1 MKSKSKKYI
10 DLSRINKIDFGENLG
25 NIDSVVCK
33 LVRTKRLTLTKTIFI
48 SLLLALSLECSGQTI
63 NVRGIIRDTEGE
75 KLPSA
80 HISILPDSLTTTTN
94 PSGQFSIRTKPGEKT
109 VQVSYVG
116 YELFSQNISLKKD
129 TTFSIVL
136 KIKVGQLKE
145 VVVRGQRN
153 TLQEIFDSNQTSTHV
168 LTQDEIN
175 AIPVLGGEADVIKT
189 LQLLPGTVRGVE
201 GSSDLFVR
209 GGAADQNL
217 VLLDDAP
224 IYNTSHLFG
233 FLSVFNADVL
243 DHVEA
248 INGGFPASFGGRL
261 SSILD
266 VRTKSNIPDQ
276 THVSGDIGLLASR
289 LYIEQPVFK
298 DKASFWVAGRRTYID
313 QVIRAVGEELPYFFY
328 DLNGKVILKPT
339 QIDRVE
345 LSYYSGEDL
354 LDLFRDRNNDGDGFQ
369 TSYRS
374 GNSTQSIRW
383 NRTVRP
389 NLYSTISLLRTQY
402 RYNIR
407 NSFEE
412 NELIAFSDIEDYGA
426 RILLQRDSLWA
437 GGTFKTGVDWTRHRV
452 SPNIINTTGTI
463 TELLKSSS
471 SSGKI
476 AHELAVHFQYE
487 WSPAEKWRV
496 NIGMRG
502 SMAFVGQKT
511 YIYPEP
517 RISARLALKR
527 DQALKLSYSK
537 MTQYMHR
544 ISNSAVS
551 SPTDIWYPVT
561 ETIRP
566 QTSHQLAMA
575 YQKNF
580 REQKVFFSAEAYY
593 KTMEQLIGYE
603 EGTNLFL
610 NTDFESKL
618 IQGKGRAYGLE
629 LLLRKDVGKFSG
641 WLSYTLAWSW
651 RQFDEINTGQ
661 WFPSRYD
668 RRHNGAVVAQY
679 AFHKRWAVS
688 MVWEFISGARFTP
701 IVGQYVVVAPTLT
714 GVDLLPIYSG
724 INEVKLANTH
734 RLDLGVKFKSKPGKK
749 FQWSW
754 FAGVY
759 NGYNRTNPIGITIEQ
774 DETDG
779 SLRYRQP
786 GLFGLLPFVSYGF
799 KF

>member
-1 MKSKSKKYI
+1 MI
-10 DLSRINKIDFGENLG
+10 LINVAEIGSLVG
-25 NIDSVVCK
+25 K
-33 LVRTKRLTLTKTIFI
+33 LVPQKHARLFKTILI
-48 SLLLALSLECSGQTI
+48 SILLVVPLLCIGQMITI
-63 NVRGIIRDTEGE
+63 NGIVRDTQGE
-75 KLPSA
+75 RLPSA
-80 HISILPDSLTTTTN
+80 HISILPDSLTTVSN
-94 PSGQFSIRTKPGEKT
+94 SSGQFSLPLLPGERI

-116 YELFSQNISLKKD
+116 YEVFYETILFKKD
-129 TTFSIVL
+129 TTLLITMKTGVD
-136 KIKVGQLKE
+136 QLKE
-145 VVVRGQRN
+145 IVVRGDRN
-153 TLQEIFDSNQTSTHV
+153 TLQEIFDSNQTSSHV
-168 LTQDEIN
+168 LTQDEITG
-175 AIPVLGGEADVIKT
+175 IPVLGGEADVIKT

-266 VRTKSNIPDQ
+266 VRTKSTIPDQ

-313 QVIRAVGEELPYFFY
+313 QVIRVVGEELPYFFY
-328 DLNGKVILKPT
+328 DLNGKIILKPST
-339 QIDRVE
+339 IDQIE

-354 LDLFRDRNNDGDGFQ
+354 LDLFRDRNNDGDGFL
-369 TSYRS
+369 TSYSS

-383 NRTVRP
+383 NRAINPNWHSTV
-389 NLYSTISLLRTQY
+389 SLLRTQY

-426 RILLQRDSLWA
+426 RVLLQRDSLWA
-437 GGTFKTGVDWTRHRV
+437 NGSLKTGVDWTRHRV

-471 SSGKI
+471 SAGRV
-476 AHELAVHFQYE
+476 ANEFAVHFQYE
-487 WSPAEKWRV
+487 WSPLHKWRV

-502 SMAFVGQKT
+502 SMAVVGQKN

-517 RISARLALKR
+517 RISARMALQN
-527 DQALKLSYSK
+527 DQALKFSYSR

-566 QTSHQLAMA
+566 QTSHQVATA

-593 KTMEQLIGYE
+593 KIMNQLIGYE

-641 WLSYTLAWSW
+641 WLSYTLSWSW

-668 RRHNGAVVAQY
+668 RRHNGAIVAQY
-679 AFHKRWAVS
+679 AFHKRWAIS

-701 IVGQYVVVAPTLT
+701 IIGQYVVVAPTLT

-724 INEVKLANTH
+724 INEVKLANSH
-734 RLDLGVKFKSKPGKK
+734 RLDLGLKFRSKPAKK

-754 FAGVY
+754 FVGVY
-759 NGYNRTNPIGITIEQ
+759 NGYNRANPIGITIEQ

>member
-1 MKSKSKKYI
+1 MI
-10 DLSRINKIDFGENLG
+10 
-25 NIDSVVCK
+25 
-33 LVRTKRLTLTKTIFI
+33 KTILI
-48 SLLLALSLECSGQTI
+48 YLLAVAPLVSGGQSLLI
-63 NVRGIIRDTEGE
+63 NGAVHDIEGGL
-75 KLPSA
+75 LPLA
-80 HISILPDSLTTTTN
+80 HIFLLPDSVTTTSDN
-94 PSGQFSIRTKPGEKT
+94 NGGFSIYTYPGEKVIQIT
-109 VQVSYVG
+109 YVG
-116 YELFSQNISLKKD
+116 YESSYRAFHLMRD
-129 TTFSIVL
+129 TTLRIGL
-136 KIKVGQLKE
+136 KTKIGQLKE

-168 LTQDEIN
+168 LTRDDIN
-175 AIPVLGGEADVIKT
+175 SIPVLGGEADPIKT

-248 INGGFPASFGGRL
+248 INGGFPASYGGRL

-266 VRTKSNIPDQ
+266 VRTRSVIPDR

-289 LYIEQPVFK
+289 LYIEQPVVK
-298 DKASFWVAGRRTYID
+298 DKASFWIAGRRTYID
-313 QVIRAVGEELPYFFY
+313 QVIRIVGEELPYYFY
-328 DLNGKVILKPT
+328 DLNGKIILKPST
-339 QIDRVE
+339 IDRIE
-345 LSYYSGEDL
+345 MSYYSGEDL
-354 LDLFRDRNNDGDGFQ
+354 LDFFRDRNNDGDGFL
-369 TSYRS
+369 TSYGS

-383 NRTVRP
+383 NR
-389 NLYSTISLLRTQY
+389 NLKNNWYSSVSVLRTRY

-412 NELIAFSDIEDYGA
+412 NELIAFSDIEDYGS
-426 RILLQRDSLWA
+426 RVLVQKDSLWA
-437 GGTFKTGVDWTRHRV
+437 NGSFKAGADWTRHRV
-452 SPNIINTTGTI
+452 SPNIINTTGSI

-471 SSGKI
+471 SSGRI
-476 AHELAVHFQYE
+476 ANELAVHIQYE
-487 WSPAEKWRV
+487 WSPKEKWRV
-496 NIGMRG
+496 ALGMRG
-502 SMAFVGQKT
+502 SMAIVGEKR
-511 YIYPEP
+511 YVYPEP
-517 RISARLALKR
+517 RISARVALREDEALKF
-527 DQALKLSYSK
+527 SYSR
-537 MTQYMHR
+537 MTQYLHR

-566 QTSHQLAMA
+566 QTAHQLAVA
-575 YQKNF
+575 WQKCF
-580 REQKVFFSAEAYY
+580 TAGKVFFSAEGYY
-593 KTMEQLIGYE
+593 KTMNQLIGYE

-618 IQGKGRAYGLE
+618 IQGRGKAYGLE
-629 LLLRKDVGKFSG
+629 LLLRKDIGKFTG
-641 WLSYTLAWSW
+641 WLSYTLSWSW
-651 RQFDEINTGQ
+651 RQFDEINEGH
-661 WFPSRYD
+661 WFHSRYD

-701 IVGQYVVVAPTLT
+701 VIGQYVVASPTLT
-714 GVDLLPIYSG
+714 GVDLLPVYSG
-724 INEVKLANTH
+724 INEVKLANAH
-734 RLDLGVKFKSKPGKK
+734 RLDIGIKFKSKPGKK

-759 NGYNRTNPIGITIEQ
+759 NGYNRANPIGITIEQ

-779 SLRYRQP
+779 SLHYRQP
-786 GLFGLLPFVSYGF
+786 GLFGLLPFVNYGF